1 MECEDC
7 PQDCPLDKSVQLTKI
22 VQGKLS
28 KALVCAECPKRD
40 PLAILPAASGGAFSL
55 QEFLAGIKP
64 AAEAPE
70 PPAPELPEVPDCPAC
85 GLSFL
90 EFRQT
95 GRLGC
100 FRDYEVFK
108 PALLPLI
115 AKIQHATTHE
125 GQIPKRAA
133 ARLEREARVKVLQHE
148 LGEAVLGENYEHAA
162 ELRDQIKALA
172 SPAAGDAP
180 ARAGSEASP

>member
-7 PQDCPLDKSVQLTKI
+7 PRDCPLDKSVQLTKI

-40 PLAILPAASGGAFSL
+40 PLATLPGGAPSGPFSL
-55 QEFLAGIKP
+55 QAFLAGIKP
-64 AAEAPE
+64 AA
-70 PPAPELPEVPDCPAC
+70 PAPEAPIPELPQVPDCPHC

-90 EFRQT
+90 EFRRT

-100 FRDYEVFK
+100 YRDYEVFK

-125 GQIPKRAA
+125 GSVPARAA
-133 ARLEREARVKVLQHE
+133 ARLEREARIAALKHE
-148 LGEAVLGENYEHAA
+148 LGEAVLAENYERAA
-162 ELRDQIKALA
+162 ELRDELRALEPPP
-172 SPAAGDAP
+172 SE
-180 ARAGSEASP
+180 GS